1 MVAPFMGGRGLKFLE
16 SEHFR
21 FRIPVAPFRG
31 VWIEIA
37 KAGGAGLQHSVAPFT
52 GAWIEN
58 ATTYGSL
65 PAVYA
70 LVPLPPQV

>member
-1 MVAPFMGGRGLKFLE
+1 MTVAPFM
-16 SEHFR
+16 
-21 FRIPVAPFRG
+21 G

-58 ATTYGSL
+58 ATMYGSL

-70 LVPLPPQV
+70 LVPLPPSMSLSWKTDRTTLNHLDSTVF